1 MDNYKDVLS
10 FFETIDD
17 LMMVVSLEGSVLY
30 VNRAVIDKLEYSY
43 TEIYEKNILEL
54 HRKEDEEKA
63 KIILQTYINRKES
76 K

>member
-43 TEIYEKNILEL
+43 TEIYENK
-54 HRKEDEEKA
+54 KK
-63 KIILQTYINRKES
+63 KKKKKKKY
-76 K
+76 

>member
-30 VNRAVIDKLEYSY
+30 VNSDLYPFCL
-43 TEIYEKNILEL
+43 T
-54 HRKEDEEKA
+54 
-63 KIILQTYINRKES
+63 QES
-76 K
+76 

>member
-43 TEIYEKNILEL
+43 TEIYEKNMGKAFNIW
-54 HRKEDEEKA
+54 RDIFGEEFPK
-63 KIILQTYINRKES
+63 YE
-76 K
+76 